1 MKNSTFN
8 FIMSAI
14 VITFTILVVMS
25 NRYTEQT
32 KSVFTA
38 MEKPVKLIYKEKIT
52 FFYSVMLQDANGNVV
67 RFGNMSKFA
76 NNIGDMYGV
85 GDTIDFK
92 VNSLLNYKN

>member
-8 FIMSAI
+8 FIMSAL
-14 VITFTILVVMS
+14 VITFTTILVAMS

-38 MEKPVKLIYKEKIT
+38 MEKPVRLIYKEKIT
-52 FFYSVMLQDANGNVV
+52 FFYSVMLQDANGGVV

-85 GDTIDFK
+85 GDTVDFK
-92 VNSLLNYKN
+92 N